1 MRRIALP
8 LVVLAAALLAAAPAQ
23 AIQSI
28 QKADVKVTPNT
39 AGTKAKPQAIS
50 MTVKSWFDSI
60 DADLVERQTQF
71 AMVKGDIWFPKEGI
85 HNMKQFASCAPTTV
99 FQDEK
104 LCPADSKIGSGKAH
118 GTGLGLEEDVVL
130 TGFNMP
136 GGKGVVI
143 LVVGDSPLIIREV
156 VELNVKTLT
165 SDPKYKYQVS
175 FTIPQNLQSPA
186 PGVLAA
192 VKDLDFKIP
201 VKYAKKKGKYVKK
214 KGQRV
219 PYIATTG
226 CATGAWTGKF
236 TAYYTTSYDST
247 IESDQ
252 TVEVSV
258 PCKKPKKK

>member
-8 LVVLAAALLAAAPAQ
+8 LVVLAAALMAAAPAQ

-28 QKADVKVTPNT
+28 QKGDVKVTPNT

-50 MTVKSWFDSI
+50 MTVKSWFDDI
-60 DADLVERQTQF
+60 QPDLGREVQF
-71 AMVKGDIWFPKEGI
+71 AMVKGDIFFPKEGL
-85 HNMKQFASCAPTTV
+85 HNMKQFPGCAPTVV

-104 LCPADSKIGSGKAH
+104 QCPADSKIGSGKAR
-118 GTGLGLEEDVVL
+118 GIGLGLDEAVEL

-136 GGKGVVI
+136 GGKGVVV

-165 SDPKYKYQVS
+165 GDPNFKYQVS
-175 FTIPQNLQSPA
+175 FNIPQNLQSPA

-192 VKDLDFKIP
+192 VKELEFKIP
-201 VKYAKKKGKYVKK
+201 TKYAKKNGKFVKK
-214 KGQRV
+214 KGQRI

-226 CATGAWTGKF
+226 CATGKWTGKF
-236 TAYYTTSYDST
+236 TAYYTTSYDSS

-252 TVEVSV
+252 TIEVSV